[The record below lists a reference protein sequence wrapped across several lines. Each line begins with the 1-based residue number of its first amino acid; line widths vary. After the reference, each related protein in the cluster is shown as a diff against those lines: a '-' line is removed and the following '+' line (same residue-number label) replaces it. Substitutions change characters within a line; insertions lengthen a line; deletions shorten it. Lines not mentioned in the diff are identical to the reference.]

1 MDASKSDMS
10 LEEERPSLAPAEG
23 NPVTIA
29 ATSIKL
35 PPFWPADPHIWFAQ
49 VEAQFA
55 TRKIS
60 VQKTMYEYVVA
71 SLTPEF
77 ATEVRDLILTIPE
90 DHPYDQLKASLIKR
104 TAASEQRRLQQLFH
118 SEELG
123 DRKPSQLLRRLQ
135 QLLGDSQVHIS
146 PPFLRELFLQ
156 RLPGNVR
163 MVLASTSD
171 HLPLEELAQLADRI
185 MDVSPPTVAAVT
197 PTPLPE
203 LDHLRSEVARLQ
215 SLVQQINMDRPSRQ
229 SSRSSNNSRNSSPR
243 RPPNLCWYHFRF
255 GDSARK
261 CRPPC
266 SKSGNDQ
273 ASR

>member
-1 MDASKSDMS
+1 MLQSQPCRSRKKTHLSPLQKATLSPLQQLASNYH
-10 LEEERPSLAPAEG
+10 PSGLQ
-23 NPVTIA
+23 T
-29 ATSIKL
+29 
-35 PPFWPADPHIWFAQ
+35 PHIWFAQ

-55 TRKIS
+55 THKIS

-135 QLLGDSQVHIS
+135 QLRGDSQAHVS

-203 LDHLRSEVARLQ
+203 LDHLRTEVARLQ
-215 SLVQQINMDRPSRQ
+215 SLVQQINLDRPSR
-229 SSRSSNNSRNSSPR
+229 RSSHSSNCSGTSSPR

>member
-1 MDASKSDMS
+1 MDASKSALS
-10 LEEERPSLAPAEG
+10 LEEEHASLAPAEG

-29 ATSIKL
+29 AASIKL

-135 QLLGDSQVHIS
+135 QLLGDSQAHVS

-203 LDHLRSEVARLQ
+203 LDHLRTEVARLQ
-215 SLVQQINMDRPSRQ
+215 SLVQQINLDRPSR
-229 SSRSSNNSRNSSPR
+229 RSSHSSNRSRTSSPR

-261 CRPPC
+261 CQPPC
-266 SKSGNDQ
+266 SKLGNDQ

>member
-1 MDASKSDMS
+1 MFARYFGGNHLPSHAIIGDPDASFNGCFKVRHVARGRTPISH
-10 LEEERPSLAPAEG
+10 PAEG

-71 SLTPEF
+71 SLMPEF
-77 ATEVRDLILTIPE
+77 ATEVQDLILTIPE

-118 SEELG
+118 CEELG

-135 QLLGDSQVHIS
+135 QLFGDSQAHIS
-146 PPFLRELFLQ
+146 PPFLRELFRQ
-156 RLPGNVR
+156 ELPGNVR

-171 HLPLEELAQLADRI
+171 HLPLEELTQLADRI
-185 MDVSPPTVAAVT
+185 MDVPPPTVAPVT
-197 PTPLPE
+197 PTSLPE
-203 LDHLRSEVARLQ
+203 PDHLGSEVARL
-215 SLVQQINMDRPSRQ
+215 R
-229 SSRSSNNSRNSSPR
+229 
-243 RPPNLCWYHFRF
+243 H
-255 GDSARK
+255 
-261 CRPPC
+261 
-266 SKSGNDQ
+266 
-273 ASR
+273 

>member
-1 MDASKSDMS
+1 MDASKSALS
-10 LEEERPSLAPAEG
+10 LEEENASLAPAEG

-29 ATSIKL
+29 AASIKL

-135 QLLGDSQVHIS
+135 QLLGDSQAHVS

-203 LDHLRSEVARLQ
+203 LDHLRTEVARLQ
-215 SLVQQINMDRPSRQ
+215 SLVQQINLDRPSR
-229 SSRSSNNSRNSSPR
+229 RSSHSSNRSRTSSPR

-261 CRPPC
+261 CC

>member
-1 MDASKSDMS
+1 MTQTLQSQTCRSRKNANLSPLQK
-10 LEEERPSLAPAEG
+10 
-23 NPVTIA
+23 
-29 ATSIKL
+29 ATQSPL
-35 PPFWPADPHIWFAQ
+35 QQPFWPADPHIWFAQ

-60 VQKTMYEYVVA
+60 VQETMYGYVVA
-71 SLTPEF
+71 SLMPEF
-77 ATEVRDLILTIPE
+77 ATEVRDLILAITE
-90 DHPYDQLKASLIKR
+90 DHPYDQLKGSFIRR
-104 TAASEQRRLQQLFH
+104 TATSEQRRLQQLFH

-135 QLLGDSQVHIS
+135 QLLGDSQAHIS

-185 MDVSPPTVAAVT
+185 MDVSPPTVATVT
-197 PTPLPE
+197 PTPLAE

-229 SSRSSNNSRNSSPR
+229 SSHPASPAPADLPTFAGITFGLVIVPASADRLAPSRETT
-243 RPPNLCWYHFRF
+243 RPVAS
-255 GDSARK
+255 GDE
-261 CRPPC
+261 
-266 SKSGNDQ
+266 
-273 ASR
+273 